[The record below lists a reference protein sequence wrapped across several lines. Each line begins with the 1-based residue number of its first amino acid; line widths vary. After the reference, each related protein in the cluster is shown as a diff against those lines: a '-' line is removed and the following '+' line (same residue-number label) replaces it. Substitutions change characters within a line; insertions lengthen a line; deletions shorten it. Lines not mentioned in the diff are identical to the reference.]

1 MKTFNALDAACPT
14 PRPPRSHP
22 TLPPIPHPDV
32 RALLGDDALLNRVAA
47 DVFRERNLRDAVSA
61 PLPNAFPDA
70 PHLVVCASSELDP
83 TSYLE
88 PATARVVTFDHVT
101 RSCVATRD
109 ATPTELG
116 DEPSA
121 SLAAA
126 LRAAAAPYIADA
138 YPSGV
143 FAAFPGPRGAD
154 PNVAGSNP
162 TGDGDATAPVSIA
175 TLVVSAEK
183 LSPGNF
189 WNARWRST
197 WTTTRRGD
205 AMVVGGVVAVAA
217 HYFEDGNTQMSSDFA
232 FEPIH
237 VALPPGADCH
247 VAAREVVRAVSRAED
262 GYRARLETFYEENEA
277 TTLRALRRALPV
289 TRTKFAWERASHEL
303 AARRRGEELVEAA
316 NARAAA
322 KAGA

>member
-1 MKTFNALDAACPT
+1 M
-14 PRPPRSHP
+14 
-22 TLPPIPHPDV
+22 

-61 PLPNAFPDA
+61 PLPNAPPDA
-70 PHLVVCASSELDP
+70 PRLVVCASSELDP

-88 PATARVVTFDHVT
+88 PATARVVTFDHVK

-109 ATPTELG
+109 ATPAELG

-126 LRAAAAPYIADA
+126 LRAAAAPYVADA

-162 TGDGDATAPVSIA
+162 TGDGDGDGDGDATASVSIA

-247 VAAREVVRAVSRAED
+247 VAAREAVRAVSRAED
-262 GYRARLETFYEENEA
+262 GYRARLETFYEENGA

-303 AARRRGEELVEAA
+303 AVRRRGEELVEAA